1 MANLQARFFSPVDI
15 AGPVES
21 AYPTATET
29 INTTASNQITTA
41 SAQGNQSVALTA
53 WGGTVK
59 ATVGTGSP
67 DATTATTLWIIPDGA
82 TLYLGRLRLGTKV
95 AAVDA

>member
-1 MANLQARFFSPVDI
+1 MANLQARFFSPVDV

-21 AYPTATET
+21 AVPTATET

-41 SAQGNQSVALTA
+41 SAQTNQTVALTA

-59 ATVGTGSP
+59 VALGTGSP
-67 DATTATTLWIIPDGA
+67 DATTATIVHIVTDGA